1 MVSLMVVRF
10 CTTYLFQVHIRIAS
24 PPIKHPCHMGI
35 HIPTRTELIANAK
48 DAKRLADEVGEF
60 PAVLSLSDVSDAKA
74 FMQA

>member
-1 MVSLMVVRF
+1 
-10 CTTYLFQVHIRIAS
+10 
-24 PPIKHPCHMGI
+24 MGI